1 MEMKY
6 MKCQSVRGYNVCEN
20 NENCHTRNL
29 TCKMK
34 YVPQCRLP
42 DQEHAN
48 AGQHLQL
55 SLHIEKSFV
64 CWARGTLD
72 LTLGLSKFPV
82 VPALH
87 DTC

>member
-1 MEMKY
+1 MFAKIMKI
-6 MKCQSVRGYNVCEN
+6 VTPE
-20 NENCHTRNL
+20 RNL
-29 TCKMK
+29 TCNMK

-64 CWARGTLD
+64 C
-72 LTLGLSKFPV
+72 
-82 VPALH
+82 
-87 DTC
+87 